1 MPQPSF
7 LAASLLVALG
17 GAFGSWLRF
26 LVGRAW
32 VAAIG
37 PIRASDFPWGTLT
50 VNILG
55 SLLMGMLVGWL
66 ARFGSHGE
74 GTRLL
79 LAIGVLG
86 GFTTFSSFSLD
97 IVSLTERGQ
106 LGVAAFYTALSVVAG
121 VVSLFLGLSIM
132 RNVA

>member
-7 LAASLLVALG
+7 LAASLFVALG

-55 SLLMGMLVGWL
+55 SLLRMGVIRR
-66 ARFGSHGE
+66 A
-74 GTRLL
+74 
-79 LAIGVLG
+79 
-86 GFTTFSSFSLD
+86 
-97 IVSLTERGQ
+97 
-106 LGVAAFYTALSVVAG
+106 
-121 VVSLFLGLSIM
+121 
-132 RNVA
+132 